1 MMIRT
6 ETSNHGV
13 AGKCIA
19 IRQFDG
25 ATELLKVDLST
36 GGYGIV
42 SAQEIG
48 KEKIAFGLFE
58 REDGS
63 RSPVFLALVA
73 TPDGPLLISNG
84 IRYQPLI
91 GKTQA
96 VIVDHDGGSQFRLLH
111 EGSPVLE
118 IAYQE
123 KWGIGL
129 HPYANNRED
138 IDFYFWL
145 AGQIDQPK
153 LYQAY
158 TRETTYLDA

>member
-1 MMIRT
+1 MT
-6 ETSNHGV
+6 DK
-13 AGKCIA
+13 AGKFIA

-25 ATELLKVDLST
+25 AAKLLKVDLST
-36 GGYGIV
+36 GGHEILP
-42 SAQEIG
+42 ALEIG

-58 REDGS
+58 HENGN
-63 RSPVFLALVA
+63 RSPVFLALLA
-73 TPDGPLLISNG
+73 TPDGPLLMSNG
-84 IRYQPLI
+84 IRYRPRI

-96 VIVDHDGGSQFRLLH
+96 VIVDHDGHSEFHVLH
-111 EGSPVLE
+111 EGTPVLE
-118 IAYQE
+118 ISYGE

-129 HPYANNRED
+129 HPYANSRED

-158 TRETTYLDA
+158 TREITYLDAQ